1 MIFRT
6 RIAAWA
12 IAMTPLLVAALPA
25 HAQDDHGHDHGDE
38 PATASGPA
46 LPRFAAVS
54 EAFELVGVLDG
65 NRLTLYLDR
74 FADNSPVTN
83 AELELEIGEVKVPV
97 QAHGEGE
104 YDAVLASRPASGV
117 VPVTVTVQAGS
128 ETDLLVGELD
138 LHAEATVD
146 TAEHSHG
153 WQEYASWAAAAA
165 VALVLIAW
173 MTRKLRTSRSKRS
186 AGVE

>member
-1 MIFRT
+1 MNIRT

-12 IAMTPLLVAALPA
+12 MVAAPLLVAAIPA

-38 PATASGPA
+38 PATASGPV

-74 FADNSPVTN
+74 FADNSPVPG

-97 QAHGEGE
+97 QSHGEGE

-117 VPVTVTVQAGS
+117 VPVMVTVQAGS
-128 ETDLLVGELD
+128 ESDLLVGELD
-138 LHAEATVD
+138 LHAQETVD
-146 TAEHSHG
+146 TAEHSRG
-153 WQEYASWAAAAA
+153 WQEYAAWAGAAAI
-165 VALVLIAW
+165 ALVLVSW
-173 MTRKLRTSRSKRS
+173 MTRKVRTSRSKRS

>member
-1 MIFRT
+1 MNFRT

-12 IAMTPLLVAALPA
+12 IAAAPLLVAALPA

-54 EAFELVGVLDG
+54 ETFELVGVLDG

-74 FADNSPVTN
+74 FADNSPVPD
-83 AELELEIGEVKVPV
+83 AELELEIGGVKVPV

-104 YDAVLASRPASGV
+104 YDAMLVTRPGPGV
-117 VPVTVTVQAGS
+117 VPVMVSVQAGNES
-128 ETDLLVGELD
+128 DLLAGELD
-138 LHAEATVD
+138 LHAEATVEAD
-146 TAEHSHG
+146 EHSHG
-153 WQEYASWAAAAA
+153 WQEYATWAGAAAIAL
-165 VALVLIAW
+165 ALVAW
-173 MTRKLRTSRSKRS
+173 MTRKVRTSRSKRS
-186 AGVE
+186 AGVA